1 MSENLSKEKEQEKQE
16 NINEQKNDET
26 KNKDNLTQKQDVD
39 TKKEEKE
46 DKKFNVAKVQK
57 KEDSKKIEKEKVNTN
72 KTKKEVKKDENDK
85 NKKPFGR
92 IILILILLIL
102 IIAIIYVVMPSPEK
116 ALEGMFKNL
125 KEGNFEKVNE
135 YVNYAEIENITEENN
150 NNIMLE
156 SEENQKLFYEALQ
169 WNIKSVKT
177 EGNVATVTVE
187 VTNKDFKEVISNYM
201 EKAFQQWFLQGNL
214 DEQKMQEYLVEELK
228 SQDIPVKTQET
239 TISLEKQNGKWK
251 VKVDDNLKNALYP
264 GLIEFIES
272 IENG

>member
-1 MSENLSKEKEQEKQE
+1 MSENLNKEKEQEKQE
-16 NINEQKNDET
+16 DIKKQKNDET
-26 KNKDNLTQKQDVD
+26 KNKENLAQKQDVG

-46 DKKFNVAKVQK
+46 EKKFNVAKVQK
-57 KEDSKKIEKEKVNTN
+57 KEDSKKIEKVNTS
-72 KTKKEVKKDENDK
+72 KTKKDENHK
-85 NKKPFGR
+85 NKNFFGR
-92 IILILILLIL
+92 IIFILILLIL

-150 NNIMLE
+150 NNISLGTN
-156 SEENQKLFYEALQ
+156 ENQKLFYESLQ
-169 WNIKSVKT
+169 WNIKSVKRN
-177 EGNVATVTVE
+177 GNVATVTVE

-201 EKAFQQWFLQGNL
+201 EKAFQQWFLQGDL
-214 DEQKMQEYLVEELK
+214 DEQKMQEYLIEELK